1 MKFLILK
8 YIFCI
13 EQVPSTKLTT
23 WSNSQVDI
31 SLDNLSPATQKDK
44 PLQPTMNQLYGQQS
58 IPQQMSP
65 GANYYGS
72 NTGMQPVMYGGGM
85 AMNMAGNQM
94 GMSGS
99 SVNMFSNGVPQVN
112 LGSNASMINRGMM
125 APGQVNNMQ
134 QAGVVG
140 GNQNFGRVMQF
151 K

>member
-99 SVNMFSNGVPQVN
+99 S
-112 LGSNASMINRGMM
+112 NASMINRGMM